1 MTILF
6 SVSIFLLL
14 LNMSLHEIVNEKKKY
29 VRMKSKS
36 EVQMS
41 SFGNNENSENGS

>member
-14 LNMSLHEIVNEKKKY
+14 LNMSLHEIVNEKKKKRANEIE
-29 VRMKSKS
+29 VRSPDEFIRK
-36 EVQMS
+36 Q
-41 SFGNNENSENGS
+41 